1 MERFTVSLDEDLLT
15 EFDAF
20 LRRKSYRNRSEAV
33 RDILRDRL
41 DSDRLERA
49 ETATDNAPFCI
60 ASLSYLYDHHTR
72 ELARRLTTAQHR
84 HHDLTLSTLHVH
96 LDAETCLEVVI
107 LRGPTE
113 AVRECADGILAETGV
128 CHGKLHLVPV
138 AHTPGDDHHHPHEH
152 PHPHNR
158 VKSGDA

>member
-1 MERFTVSLDEDLLT
+1 MERFTVSLDEELLT

-20 LRRKSYRNRSEAV
+20 LRRKSYRTRSEAV

-41 DSDRLERA
+41 DSDRLERTRA
-49 ETATDNAPFCI
+49 ASDDAPSCI

-96 LDAETCLEVVI
+96 LDHETCLEVVI

-113 AVRECADGILAETGV
+113 AVRDCAEGILAETGV
-128 CHGKLHLVPV
+128 RHGKLHLVPV
-138 AHTPGDDHHHPHEH
+138 ESDHGDDHHHHHHDH
-152 PHPHNR
+152 PR
-158 VKSGDA
+158 T

>member
-1 MERFTVSLDEDLLT
+1 MERFTVSLDEDLLA

-49 ETATDNAPFCI
+49 ETAAGSAPFCI

-96 LDAETCLEVVI
+96 LDPETCLEVVI
-107 LRGPTE
+107 LRGPAE

-138 AHTPGDDHHHPHEH
+138 EPARDDGRHPPHPH

-158 VKSGDA
+158 PKDGDA

>member
-1 MERFTVSLDEDLLT
+1 MDRFTVSLDEELLT

-20 LRRKSYRNRSEAV
+20 LRRKSYSNRSEAV

-41 DSDRLERA
+41 DADRLERTKA
-49 ETATDNAPFCI
+49 AADAAPFCI

-96 LDAETCLEVVI
+96 LDHETCLEVVI

-113 AVRECADGILAETGV
+113 AVQDCADGILAETGV
-128 CHGKLHLVPV
+128 RHGKLHLVPV
-138 AHTPGDDHHHPHEH
+138 EHDPTDGHHHHHDHDHRHE
-152 PHPHNR
+152 PT
-158 VKSGDA
+158 

>member
-1 MERFTVSLDEDLLT
+1 MDRFTVSLDEELLT

-20 LRRKSYRNRSEAV
+20 LRRKSYSNRSEAV

-41 DSDRLERA
+41 DSDRLERTKA
-49 ETATDNAPFCI
+49 AADAAPFCI

-96 LDAETCLEVVI
+96 LDHETCLEVVI

-113 AVRECADGILAETGV
+113 AVQDCADGILAETGV
-128 CHGKLHLVPV
+128 RHGKLHLVPV
-138 AHTPGDDHHHPHEH
+138 EHDPTDGHHHHHHHDHRHE
-152 PHPHNR
+152 PT
-158 VKSGDA
+158 

>member
-1 MERFTVSLDEDLLT
+1 MDRFTVSLDEDLLA

-20 LRRKSYRNRSEAV
+20 LRRKSYSNRSEAV

-41 DSDRLERA
+41 DADRLERTKA
-49 ETATDNAPFCI
+49 ATDAAPFCI

-96 LDAETCLEVVI
+96 LDHATCLEVVI

-113 AVRECADGILAETGV
+113 AVRDCADGILAETGV
-128 CHGKLHLVPV
+128 RHGKLHLVPV
-138 AHTPGDDHHHPHEH
+138 EHDPTDGHHHHHHHDHRHE
-152 PHPHNR
+152 PT
-158 VKSGDA
+158 